1 MSNAQQARVQL
12 QYLRL
17 PVEVFH
23 GDNVMTT
30 QQTSLQLPQQPEQN
44 ISATKQA
51 FLDMASGPV
60 LDLDAFENDSA
71 DDFCDSDPEILLSDS
86 DEEEEGENMIDE
98 CQVADAE
105 TAIGS
110 EEDFVDSDEESMDM
124 DVFDEHT
131 FAPKK

>member
-1 MSNAQQARVQL
+1 
-12 QYLRL
+12 
-17 PVEVFH
+17 
-23 GDNVMTT
+23 
-30 QQTSLQLPQQPEQN
+30 
-44 ISATKQA
+44 
-51 FLDMASGPV
+51 
-60 LDLDAFENDSA
+60 
-71 DDFCDSDPEILLSDS
+71 
-86 DEEEEGENMIDE
+86 MIDE

>member
-51 FLDMASGPV
+51 FLDMASGPL
-60 LDLDAFENDSA
+60 LDLDAFDNDSA

-86 DEEEEGENMIDE
+86 DEEEGENLIDE
-98 CQVADAE
+98 CQEADAE
-105 TAIGS
+105 TAVGT
-110 EEDFVDSDEESMDM
+110 EEDFMDSDEESMDM

>member
-1 MSNAQQARVQL
+1 MSNSQQARVQL

-30 QQTSLQLPQQPEQN
+30 QQTTLQLPQQPEQN

-51 FLDMASGPV
+51 FLDMASGPL
-60 LDLDAFENDSA
+60 LDLDAFDNDSA
-71 DDFCDSDPEILLSDS
+71 DDFCESDPEILLSDS
-86 DEEEEGENMIDE
+86 DEEEGENLIDE
-98 CQVADAE
+98 CQEADAE

-110 EEDFVDSDEESMDM
+110 EEYFMDSDEESMDM

-131 FAPKK
+131 FVPKK